1 MAEIQTFSEVTLTI
15 EALKLIAA
23 AQVGSNITI
32 TRAAIGDGYLP
43 DGTDAASL
51 TELVSE
57 VESRKTGESGT
68 SATVD
73 ISKMEVNGSN
83 AQITVTIKNGDT
95 SFYLREVGIYAKGAD
110 DKEVLYAYTNA
121 GDGAY
126 PIPAAS
132 AVSVTRVLVLG
143 VIVSAEANVTAN
155 ITYGEVTA
163 EDFAA
168 EIAARKAGDLAAAPF
183 STAAVI
189 PADGWSLS
197 SGKYSTEVTVE
208 GVIDTMIP
216 VVSIDTGS
224 VDTADNAGMYPYA
237 VTGDGTVTFYA
248 ANVPTK
254 DISVTIA
261 LIKTDGST
269 DTLSA
274 DTSITYTLP
283 IASADTLGGVKIG
296 DGITVAEDGTISVDT
311 ADITGT
317 VSTEVIENVSASDEE
332 ASEAISEIMDG

>member
-1 MAEIQTFSEVTLTI
+1 MAEIQTFSEVTLTL

-23 AQVGSNITI
+23 AQTGSTITI
-32 TRAAIGDGYLP
+32 TRAAVGDGYLP
-43 DGTDAASL
+43 DGTGAANL
-51 TELVSE
+51 TKLVSE
-57 VESRKTGESGT
+57 VESRKTGESGS

-73 ISKMEVNGSN
+73 ISKMEVDGSG
-83 AQITVTIKNGDT
+83 AQITITIKNGDT
-95 SFYLREVGIYAKGAD
+95 PFYLREVGIFAKGAD
-110 DKEVLYAYTNA
+110 GTEVLYAYTNA

-126 PIPAAS
+126 PIPASS
-132 AVSVTRVLVLG
+132 AASVTRVLVLG

-163 EDFAA
+163 EEFSA

-183 STAAVI
+183 CTEAVI
-189 PADGWSLS
+189 PADNWSLS
-197 SGKYSTEVTVE
+197 GGKYSTEVEVE

-216 VVSIDTGS
+216 VVSIDTNS
-224 VDTADNAGMYPYA
+224 VDTADNAGMCPYA
-237 VTGDGTVTFYA
+237 ATGDGTVTFYA
-248 ANVPTK
+248 ANAPTK
-254 DISVTIA
+254 DITVTIA
-261 LIKTDGST
+261 LIKTDGSA
-269 DTLSA
+269 DTLSS
-274 DTSITYTLP
+274 DTLTYTLP

-332 ASEAISEIMDG
+332 ASEAISEIMDN